1 MQEKTIGEKIRE
13 YRQKKGLTQDALAAE
28 LHVSS
33 QAVSKWENGQTMPDI
48 NLLVPLSKVLKIGL
62 NDLLGTDRRAEFE
75 HRFQKMIP
83 LGEEMTLLVSE
94 EALKE
99 FPDDRDFLYRRACD
113 CFFIGER
120 KNDKQYLTR
129 ACIYFSDLHRLYP
142 DDDSYVAFLAR
153 SEFQR
158 GNRDRA
164 LDYAYKIKDP
174 KVRNSLIPDIF
185 GGDEKIRYSQK
196 DLEKKFYELFFKLF
210 KINTRESINAAY
222 SLIDAMMPES
232 KKLNPS
238 YPTLLT
244 HDARLCLDEGNID
257 GFVQKYKEA
266 YEVVKEYN
274 SLPREPIAYTD
285 PLFDRLTHVP
295 ESTEAL
301 RDFICHI
308 ASYDKARHPAL
319 LDLRRKI
326 VRDNIGY
333 RPLHRHEWKNFFNFC
348 RAYIVRDGY
357 INFGMGCHV
366 TEEEDRANFDEIIK
380 NKGGHAKIIEM
391 YMGQIERFVGGGI
404 AKGTVACFENEFFGF
419 CHCGEKESFASLRIS
434 DEAPT
439 APEGSK
445 ILSIVEIMIANNFR
459 RMGVEEKL
467 ISHAFEDALRV
478 GYTHAEVYLLE
489 RMDDYPDRGRF
500 DELFEIYQRMGFKI
514 IRDLSNEMDGK
525 YYIMQRELCHVS
537 TDSLGDF
544 EFHDSTWKFDSLEN
558 GNLTVKISGLNIHKK
573 TLQNASKSDMEIK
586 EATVTF
592 TGVRNL
598 LYTLPRTWRKDEN
611 GNSVTDDP
619 LVVYKDDEAMGKFIA
634 ELRSGI
640 MVQFFEE
647 KNGLYEFGGSGN
659 EYVSFD
665 FAFDSV
671 RIEWESYDQKAW
683 YEGHKRYDKQL
694 TLSTPG
700 GDVTV
705 KAMLRE
711 HDVPVFYGKVGEGK
725 LVDPP
730 SMSITLTYDGKNYWS
745 DAICHTWE
753 EAFAALQ
760 RGLPE
765 GVKVKCC
772 LTCRHGNFCP
782 YGNKSGEIFCLK
794 NDKPKNKLDVC
805 DLLNGD
811 KDLNAKRKDISFVCP
826 EYSEASEEHYAY
838 NDYLYSLAAS
848 SNNDKTL
855 GDGTFYEEV

>member
-13 YRQKKGLTQDALAAE
+13 YRQKQGLTQDALAAE

-33 QAVSKWENGQTMPDI
+33 QAVSKWENGLTMPDI

-75 HRFQKMIP
+75 HRWQQMACY
-83 LGEEMTLLVSE
+83 GEDMALLVAE
-94 EALKE
+94 EALEE

-113 CFFIGER
+113 CFFLGER

-142 DDDSYVAFLAR
+142 DDDSYVSFLAR
-153 SEFQR
+153 AQFAR

-174 KVRNSLIPDIF
+174 KVRNCQIAEIF

-196 DLEKKFYELFFKLF
+196 DLEKKFYDLFFKLF

-222 SLIDAMMPES
+222 ALIDAMMPES

-244 HDARLCLDEGNID
+244 HDARLCLEEGDIE

-266 YEVVKEYN
+266 YEVIKEYN
-274 SLPREPIAYTD
+274 ALPLEPIAYTD

-295 ESTEAL
+295 ESAEAL

-308 ASYDKARHPAL
+308 ASYDKTGHPAL
-319 LDLRRKI
+319 LDLRREI
-326 VRDNIGY
+326 VRENIGY

-348 RAYIVRDGY
+348 RAYTCRDGY

-366 TEEEDRANFDEIIK
+366 TQEEDRANYDEIIK

-391 YMGQIERFVGGGI
+391 YMGQIERLVGSGI

-419 CHCGEKESFASLRIS
+419 CHCGEKESFACLRVS
-434 DEAPT
+434 DEVPT

-459 RMGVEEKL
+459 RCGVEEKL
-467 ISHAFEDALRV
+467 ISCALEDALRE
-478 GYTHAEVYLLE
+478 GYTHAEVYMLE

-514 IRDLSNEMDGK
+514 IRDLSNEMDGR
-525 YYIMQRELCHVS
+525 YYIMQRDLCHVS
-537 TDSLGDF
+537 ADSLGDF
-544 EFHDSTWKFDSLEN
+544 EFHDSNWEFDSWEN
-558 GNLTVKISGLNIHKK
+558 GDLTVKVKNLNIHKK
-573 TLQNASKSDMEIK
+573 TIQNIQRSDMQIE
-586 EATVTF
+586 EATLTF
-592 TGVRNL
+592 IGINKLT
-598 LYTLPRTWRKDEN
+598 YTPPRTWKKDEN
-611 GNSVTDDP
+611 GNSYTDDP
-619 LVVYKDDEAMGKFIA
+619 LVVHENDEAKEHFIA
-634 ELRSGI
+634 ELKEGVEVFYFDNKDGI
-640 MVQFFEE
+640 YDLGGV
-647 KNGLYEFGGSGN
+647 GSEF
-659 EYVSFD
+659 VSFNFD
-665 FAFDSV
+665 FDHV
-671 RIEWESYDQKAW
+671 RIEWNSYDQKAW
-683 YEGHKRYDKQL
+683 YEGHKCYNKEL
-694 TLSTPG
+694 VLATSG

-711 HDVPVFYGKVGEGK
+711 HNVPVYYNGVRAEPTSMTVT
-725 LVDPP
+725 VD
-730 SMSITLTYDGKNYWS
+730 LDGKKYWS
-745 DAICHTWE
+745 NTICHTWE
-753 EAFAALQ
+753 EAFASLQ
-760 RGLPE
+760 KSLPE
-765 GVKVKCC
+765 GVKIKCC
-772 LTCRHGNFCP
+772 LSCRHGNFCP
-782 YGNKSGEIFCLK
+782 YGNKNDEIYCLK
-794 NDKPKNKLDVC
+794 NDSPKNKLDVC

-811 KDLNAKRKDISFVCP
+811 KDLTAKRKDVSFICP
-826 EYSEASEEHYAY
+826 DYREAIEGHYAY
-838 NDYLYSLAAS
+838 NDYLNCL
-848 SNNDKTL
+848 NDNSVLPDSL
-855 GDGTFYEEV
+855 GDGTFYEKI